1 MAETKRRIH
10 HLAKELGVKSQ
21 SIIDKCAA
29 EGIEIKNHMH
39 VVSAGLEA
47 TIHEWFSEGA
57 HATTLEESRRVDL
70 EKVRIKRK
78 KAPAKKV
85 AMPAEEPSQEALAE
99 AAATVA
105 IGEAAPEAVE
115 ALATADRTPA
125 AAPALEP
132 APLAA
137 PAPEY
142 ESESPPEEERP
153 VRPAAEAPAIE
164 EKPAPSEPKPVGPQ
178 NIPQPAKLTGPR
190 VIRIERPDY
199 VEPPRPSMRP
209 PTHRPT
215 TREPAVARAGEAP
228 DVRHPAKRDQGGV
241 AVRDEETEPVGR
253 RTHPR
258 RGARDDRD
266 VASEQLRE
274 WRERDVLEMRE
285 RLAQASGRGIGAHR
299 AVEKSP
305 GMRFHAP
312 ARSKKE
318 RIELTEPIYVRDFSR
333 ETGLPVLDIVNQLR
347 TDHGVMAGINSAI
360 NAEHAQLIAATRGI
374 ELTISKAKTSLDVL
388 AEEFAEIKRK
398 KLLPR
403 PPVVT
408 VLGHVDHGKTS
419 LLDRIRQ
426 TNVTK
431 GEAGGITQHIGASR
445 VRVADKWVTFLDT
458 PGHAAFTA
466 MRARGANLTD
476 VVVLVVAADDGIMPT
491 TLEAINHARAANSH
505 IVVALNKIDL
515 PHDINKLYGQ
525 LSEHGLTPSGDWGG
539 ETDVIKTSAV
549 TGQGV
554 EDLLNHLATLSE
566 VMELKADPTI
576 PATGTVIEAERSD
589 RVGNVVRVLVQ
600 EGTLRTGQVM
610 VCGCAHGRVR
620 SMKDDQGQTVQ
631 AVGPATPVEV
641 TGLNDVPEAGDKF
654 YVLKSGQR
662 AKEIAEEVA
671 ALRRAQELSR
681 VGAPTSLESVIAS
694 AAEGEIPELN
704 VLLRA
709 DVAGSIDALK
719 QELGTLPSDEV
730 RLTILNAGVG
740 TVTESDLVLAQASKA
755 IVIAFHVVPDPSVQR
770 MADGLGVEIR
780 TYQVIYE
787 VLDDIKK
794 ALEGLLEPDEKLE
807 SRGRAEVREIFSI
820 SKVGKI
826 AGCIVR
832 DGLLNRNCQVR
843 VIRDGVVVKDRAG
856 LESLRRFKDDVREV
870 RSGLECGVRIAN
882 FDDVKPGDVIEAFE
896 VLKVARTLQPS
907 A

>member
-1 MAETKRRIH
+1 MPETKRRIH

-21 SIIDKCAA
+21 SIIEKCAA

-47 TIHEWFSEGA
+47 TIHEWFTEGA
-57 HATTLEESRRVDL
+57 HTTTFEESRRVDL
-70 EKVRIKRK
+70 EKVRVKRK
-78 KAPAKKV
+78 RAPSKQVQPPAEKAP
-85 AMPAEEPSQEALAE
+85 EETLGE
-99 AAATVA
+99 AAAS
-105 IGEAAPEAVE
+105 AAGVEPALQVVEDLPPAEHLPAV
-115 ALATADRTPA
+115 A
-125 AAPALEP
+125 AASAFEP
-132 APLAA
+132 APLSAA
-137 PAPEY
+137 SDDE
-142 ESESPPEEERP
+142 PPEQDRP
-153 VRPAAEAPAIE
+153 ARAAAEASPVE

-178 NIPQPAKLTGPR
+178 NIPKPAKLTGPR

-199 VEPPRPSMRP
+199 VEPPRPAV
-209 PTHRPT
+209 RPT
-215 TREPAVARAGEAP
+215 YRPVSRDPVAARVGDAAE
-228 DVRHPAKRDQGGV
+228 VRHPVKRDQAAP
-241 AVRDEETEPVGR
+241 AVRDDDAETVSR
-253 RTHPR
+253 RAHPR

-305 GMRFHAP
+305 GGRFHKP
-312 ARSKKE
+312 IKLKKDK
-318 RIELTEPIYVRDFSR
+318 IELTEPIYVRDFSR

-347 TDHGVMAGINSAI
+347 TDHGVMAGINSVI
-360 NAEHAQLIAATRGI
+360 EPEHAHLIAGTRGI
-374 ELTISKAKTSLDVL
+374 ELTIQKAKTGLDVL
-388 AEEFAEIKRK
+388 AEEFSQLKRK
-398 KLLPR
+398 RLVQR

-426 TNVTK
+426 TSVTK

-445 VRVADKWVTFLDT
+445 VQVGDTWVTFLDT

-476 VVVLVVAADDGIMPT
+476 VVVLVVAADDGVMPT

-515 PHDINKLYGQ
+515 PHDINQLFGQ

-539 ETDVIKTSAV
+539 ETDVIKTSAA

-554 EDLLNHLATLSE
+554 DELLNHLATLSE

-589 RVGNVVRVLVQ
+589 RIGNVVRLLVQ
-600 EGTLRTGQVM
+600 DGTLRTGQVM

-620 SMKDDQGQTVQ
+620 SMKDDQGRAVQT
-631 AVGPATPVEV
+631 AGPSTPVEV
-641 TGLNDVPEAGDKF
+641 TGLSDVPEAGDKF
-654 YVLKSGQR
+654 YVLKIAQR

-671 ALRRAQELSR
+671 ALRRVHELAR

-694 AAEGEIPELN
+694 AEEGATPELN
-704 VLLRA
+704 VIIRA

-719 QELGTLPSDEV
+719 QELSGLASDEV
-730 RLTILNAGVG
+730 RLTILHAGVG
-740 TVTESDLVLAQASKA
+740 TVTESDLMLAKASSA

-770 MADGLGVEIR
+770 KADGLGVEIR
-780 TYQVIYE
+780 TYLVIYE

-794 ALEGLLEPDEKLE
+794 ALEGLLEPEEKLE

-826 AGCIVR
+826 AGCLVR

-856 LESLRRFKDDVREV
+856 LESLRRFKDDVKEV
-870 RSGLECGVRIAN
+870 RSGLECGVRITN

-896 VLKVARTLQPS
+896 VLKVARTLQLS